1 MWWTNPVEDLVLDI
15 VVQPQQNHNN
25 ICVVHGS
32 STIKNIDV
40 EVSNGGGG
48 LLMDY
53 DSLAN
58 MPSLEDVTPTIDS
71 LQGLQHL
78 IHLIII
84 LRQFQIL

>member
-1 MWWTNPVEDLVLDI
+1 M
-15 VVQPQQNHNN
+15 
-25 ICVVHGS
+25 HGS

-71 LQGLQHL
+71 L
-78 IHLIII
+78 
-84 LRQFQIL
+84 